1 MPHPTALVAA
11 LTAALAALP
20 AAHAGMYTKNSPV
33 LQVDGRSYS
42 KLIAKSNHTSVRG
55 NPVLVHCVTSLR
67 APARLGMQL
76 TIVEFY
82 APWCGHC
89 QNLKPAYE
97 KAARNLAGLAK
108 VAAIDC
114 DDDANKQLCGSMGV
128 QGFPTLKIVRPSK
141 KPGGRPVVEDYQ
153 GARTAGAIT
162 EAVASKI
169 NNHVVRVADKDL
181 ESFLEGDGPK
191 VLLFTEKGTTS
202 ALLRSVA
209 IDYLDVVSVGQV
221 RNKEKAAVEKFGVE
235 KFPTL
240 VLIPGA
246 GKDPIT
252 YDGELNKKDIA
263 AFLSQVAQPNPDPA
277 PNGKDK
283 AKDKP
288 KAEKKDKKDKKQAKS
303 KPEPSKEAEPEESAE
318 ASTATTTGS
327 ATQTHEVVPI
337 ATVTDANMLVEKCL
351 LAKSHTCVLALVPSE
366 TSSNGD
372 KVVASLS
379 QLNTKY
385 LHGHRHLFPFF
396 AVPSSVGSASALKDA
411 LEISGE
417 VELIALNARRGWWR
431 RYEGDFGVE
440 SVEGWIDMIRMGE
453 GAKNKL
459 PKEIVMD
466 EVQAEPE
473 APSSSTETAETRPT
487 DAEPEEETEPPEATH
502 SIVHEE
508 L

>member
-1 MPHPTALVAA
+1 MPHPTTLAAA

-20 AAHAGMYTKNSPV
+20 AAQAGMYTKNSPV
-33 LQVDGRSYS
+33 LQVDALSYS
-42 KLIAKSNHTSVRG
+42 KLIAKSNHTS
-55 NPVLVHCVTSLR
+55 
-67 APARLGMQL
+67 
-76 TIVEFY
+76 IVEFY

-141 KPGGRPVVEDYQ
+141 KAGGRPIVEDYQ

-169 NNHVVRVADKDL
+169 NNHVIRVADKDL
-181 ESFLEGDGPK
+181 DGFLEGEGPK
-191 VLLFTEKGTTS
+191 LLLFTEKGTTS

-221 RNKEKAAVEKFGVE
+221 RNKEKAAVDKFGIE

-246 GKDPIT
+246 GKDPVT

-277 PNGKDK
+277 PGNGKDK
-283 AKDKP
+283 AKDKSKSDKAKTDKP
-288 KAEKKDKKDKKQAKS
+288 KSDKAKTDKKEKKEKKETKS
-303 KPEPSKEAEPEESAE
+303 KPEPSKEAEPEESPE
-318 ASTATTTGS
+318 ASTAKTTEG
-327 ATQTHEVVPI
+327 ATATPDIVPI
-337 ATVTDANMLVEKCL
+337 PTVPDANMLVEKCL

-366 TSSNGD
+366 ASSNGD
-372 KVVASLS
+372 KAVASLS
-379 QLNTKY
+379 HLNTKY
-385 LHGHRHLFPFF
+385 IHGHRHLFPFF
-396 AVPSSVGSASALKDA
+396 AVPASVEGASALKGA
-411 LEISGE
+411 LELSGD
-417 VELIALNARRGWWR
+417 VELVAVNARRGWWR

-440 SVEGWIDMIRMGE
+440 SVESWIDMIRMGE

-459 PKEIVMD
+459 PKEIIID
-466 EVQAEPE
+466 EVKAEKP
-473 APSSSTETAETRPT
+473 ASSSQTSETRTT
-487 DAEPEEETEPPEATH
+487 DPEPEEETEAPEATH